1 MVTSFVV
8 CFNTIMV
15 TDFSVYILSNL
26 IVIVSPCIL
35 IQGYFIIYWIFTGK
49 KYSKS
54 LLTIQHTMQNFLYL
68 YINTY
73 IYIYIYLYIY
83 IYVYINVYIYIC
95 MNVYIYIYTM
105 CICIY
110 YLYMLYVY
118 IYVYT
123 THLGRTFRMVF
134 I

>member
-68 YINTY
+68 YIYT
-73 IYIYIYLYIY
+73 YIYIYLYIY
-83 IYVYINVYIYIC
+83 ICIYKCIYIYMYECI
-95 MNVYIYIYTM
+95 YIYIYTM
-105 CICIY
+105 CLCIY